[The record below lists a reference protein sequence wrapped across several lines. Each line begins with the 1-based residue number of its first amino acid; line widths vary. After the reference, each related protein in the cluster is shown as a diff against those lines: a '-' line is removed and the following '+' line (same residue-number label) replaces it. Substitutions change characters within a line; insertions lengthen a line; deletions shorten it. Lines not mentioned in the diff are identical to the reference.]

1 MPKVTEAHLEARRQQ
16 ILEAAESCFSR
27 QGFHQT
33 TMQDICGEAGLS
45 PGAVYRYFSSKE
57 EIIAASCEACQQGI
71 VDFIQSV
78 TANGNS
84 AIGMLDQLF
93 DAGFGYLASP
103 GAIESLRMGVLLWA
117 EAQRSPKIR
126 DVYRDTHQKALQEGF
141 AGILGR
147 GQESGEID
155 PELDAGVMARILL
168 STWQGLQLQML
179 LDPDNDLASYAAT
192 LKLVYR
198 RGFAK
203 VVVASK

>member
-33 TMQDICGEAGLS
+33 TMQDICGEASLS

-78 TANGNS
+78 TANGNG

-93 DAGFGYLASP
+93 DAGFEYLASP
-103 GAIESLRMGVLLWA
+103 GANESLRMGVLLWA

-126 DVYRDTHQKALQEGF
+126 DVYRDTHQKTWQDGLTN
-141 AGILGR
+141 ILIR

-155 PELDAGVMARILL
+155 PELDAMSMARLL
-168 STWQGLQLQML
+168 LAAWQGLLLQKS
-179 LDPDNDLASYAAT
+179 LDPEIDVLSYAAT

-198 RGFAK
+198 RAFSTA
-203 VVVASK
+203 AFPS